1 MLKRLMIVVAC
12 LMLVMVGCT
21 VSQDQVRPE
30 GCEDSMIY
38 DYFPN
43 PTLVDTTVKLAIYTI
58 ADEMPELKAPILKT
72 IDVIIDL
79 LSWNTEGMDYK
90 AFAAI
95 VIEEVGWL
103 QDHAGVQM
111 LIIADAVGSQMFEL
125 EIPILPCDRDFIL
138 KHLAEL
144 KLYVLMAKDK

>member
-21 VSQDQVRPE
+21 VSQNQVRPE

-43 PTLVDTTVKLAIYTI
+43 PTIVDTTVKLAVYTI

-72 IDVIIDL
+72 IDVITYA
-79 LSWNTEGMDYK
+79 LSWDAGLDYK
-90 AFAAI
+90 GLAAF

-103 QDHAGVQM
+103 QDHAGVQL
-111 LIIADAVGSQMFEL
+111 LIIGDALGSQMFEL
-125 EIPILPCDRDFIL
+125 EIPLLPCDRDFIL
-138 KHLAEL
+138 NHLAEL

>member
-1 MLKRLMIVVAC
+1 MAC
-12 LMLVMVGCT
+12 LMFAVVGCT

-43 PTLVDTTVKLAIYTI
+43 PTVVDTTVKLAVFTI
-58 ADEMPELKAPILKT
+58 ADEMPELKEPILKT
-72 IDVIIDL
+72 IDVIADV
-79 LSWNTEGMDYK
+79 LSWDKGGMDYK

-103 QDHAGVQM
+103 QEHAGVQM
-111 LIIADAVGSQMFEL
+111 LIIADALTSQMFEL
-125 EIPILPCDRDFIL
+125 EIPMLPCDRTFIL
-138 KHLAEL
+138 NHLAEL
-144 KLYVLMAKDK
+144 KLYVQMAKDK